1 MKRLLLL
8 SLLIFAVY
16 SIVSAQNQTPAPIT
30 SPDSLAVP
38 VFSAIAPSFDS
49 LNLHSGD
56 SVFIFGGEL
65 YFHARSNGKDF
76 FISRD
81 ELLAHADS
89 LIIYQY
95 YRLGAGTEVT
105 QKSDS
110 TAIKIERK
118 RCTMITQEGTR
129 CKRLAQ
135 PGTDRCWQHKK

>member
-1 MKRLLLL
+1 
-8 SLLIFAVY
+8 LIFALFP
-16 SIVSAQNQTPAPIT
+16 IVSAQNQAPAPIK

-38 VFSAIAPSFDS
+38 VFPAIAPSFDS
-49 LNLHSGD
+49 LKLHSGD

-81 ELLAHADS
+81 ELLTHADS

-95 YRLGAGTEVT
+95 YRLGSETGTVLAP
-105 QKSDS
+105 DS
-110 TAIKIERK
+110 AAVKIERK
-118 RCTMITQEGTR
+118 RCTMITQDGTR